1 MGVVKKESKDE
12 IVKLM
17 LQEVPTEEI
26 ARRLNY
32 SVSTIRKVFEELR
45 DEYGVNSK
53 MGIAVAY
60 LRDKISEHLTPLLNL
75 SDSGNFAMN
84 DKPALKQEKR
94 QNFYKK
100 RKKQK

>member
-1 MGVVKKESKDE
+1 MGIVKKESKDE

-75 SDSGNFAMN
+75 SDSSQIAMN
-84 DKPALKQEKR
+84 DKNAKKQEKR
-94 QNFYKK
+94 QIIHKK
-100 RKKQK
+100 NKKHK

>member
-26 ARRLNY
+26 AQRLNF
-32 SVSTIRKVFEELR
+32 SVATVRKVFEELR
-45 DEYGVNSK
+45 IEYGVNSK

-60 LRDKISEHLTPLLNL
+60 LRDKISEHLMPILNL
-75 SDSGNFAMN
+75 SDTSQIATCE
-84 DKPALKQEKR
+84 KPAKKQVKR
-94 QNFYKK
+94 QKNYKNS
-100 RKKQK
+100 KK

>member
-45 DEYGVNSK
+45 DEYGVTSK

-84 DKPALKQEKR
+84 DKPAPKQEKR

>member
-1 MGVVKKESKDE
+1 MGTVRKENEEE

-17 LQEVPTEEI
+17 LQDVPTEEI

-32 SVSTIRKVFEELR
+32 SVPTIRKVFEELR
-45 DEYGVNSK
+45 EKYGVSSK

-75 SDSGNFAMN
+75 SDSSQIAINQ
-84 DKPALKQEKR
+84 KPAQKQEK
-94 QNFYKK
+94 QQKNYKK
-100 RKKQK
+100 RKK